1 VKGEIFKKPAV
12 HVFLLGLIVAAA
24 ILIAK
29 GPPSADASRRVVV
42 TSADLLQQRA
52 AFMRTWQREPT
63 AGELRGALE
72 QHIRQEVLYR
82 EALAR
87 GYDRDDLVV
96 RRAMQQKMEVR
107 RAMQQKMEFLAASQ
121 ALQELP
127 TEEEIEAFFALRR
140 ERYRLPAVLSF
151 SQVYISPDKRGAG
164 AEQHAIDLLM
174 RLRSEEPEP
183 ADLPSWGDAIMLET
197 SYSRRS
203 EQDVS
208 AAFGGVFTE
217 AVVRLPVG
225 SWEGPVSSGYG
236 LHLVKVVQREDSRI
250 PDWREVGGRV
260 VSDMEFEAK
269 ASARDQLYQ
278 EIAQT
283 YEVVLDRQVRDFL
296 ETAE

>member
-1 VKGEIFKKPAV
+1 MRELFKKPAV
-12 HVFLLGLIVAAA
+12 HIVILGLIVAAA

-29 GPPSADASRRVVV
+29 GPPTADASRRVVV
-42 TSADLLQQRA
+42 TGADLLQQRA

-96 RRAMQQKMEVR
+96 RRAMQQKME
-107 RAMQQKMEFLAASQ
+107 FLAASQ
-121 ALQELP
+121 ALQEPP

-140 ERYRLPAVLSF
+140 ERYRLSAVLSF
-151 SQVYISPDKRGAG
+151 AQVYISPDKRGAG

-183 ADLPSWGDAIMLET
+183 EDLPSWGDAIMLET
-197 SYSRRS
+197 SYAGRS

-208 AAFGGVFTE
+208 AAFGGVFAE

-236 LHLVKVVQREDSRI
+236 LHLVKVVRREDSRI

>member
-1 VKGEIFKKPAV
+1 MGEIFKKPAV
-12 HVFLLGLIVAAA
+12 RVLLLGLIVAVAF
-24 ILIAK
+24 LIAK
-29 GPPSADASRRVVV
+29 GPTSADASRRVVV
-42 TSADLLQQRA
+42 TGADLLQQRA

-63 AGELRGALE
+63 ADELRGALE

-96 RRAMQQKMEVR
+96 RRAMQQKME
-107 RAMQQKMEFLAASQ
+107 FLAASQ
-121 ALQELP
+121 ALQEPP
-127 TEEEIEAFFALRR
+127 TEEEIEAFFSLRR

-151 SQVYISPDKRGAG
+151 AQVYVSPDRRGAG

-174 RLRSEEPEP
+174 RLRSEQAGPEN
-183 ADLPSWGDAIMLET
+183 LVSWGDPIMLDT
-197 SYSRRS
+197 VYTDRT

-208 AAFGGVFTE
+208 ATFGGVFAE

-236 LHLVKVVQREDSRI
+236 LHLVKIIEREDSRV
-250 PDWREVGGRV
+250 PGWREVAGRV
-260 VSDMEFEAK
+260 ISDMEFEAR

-278 EIAQT
+278 EIAQS
-283 YEVVLDRQVRDFL
+283 YEVVLDRQVRAFL
-296 ETAE
+296 ESAE